1 MNKLLIAAL
10 LVSNFAH
17 AAPESTETVFHKFL
31 IYGSLSEGNKDIT
44 LVITRNPAMALMVA
58 GSDSPTMDR
67 ISRGRLMCRQV
78 SSDNR
83 RAIQAAVVG
92 QNATAAQM
100 EQAIALGLEVPEA
113 VSKSYNMLRAAL
125 KFVNDAGDAPY
136 YRCN

>member
-1 MNKLLIAAL
+1 
-10 LVSNFAH
+10 
-17 AAPESTETVFHKFL
+17 
-31 IYGSLSEGNKDIT
+31 
-44 LVITRNPAMALMVA
+44 
-58 GSDSPTMDR
+58 
-67 ISRGRLMCRQV
+67 MCRQV